1 MKKGTGDDPFADDDA
16 DPEDSEESESVES
29 TGGKSSVLADT
40 APGATDDESRA
51 SSTAG
56 DDLPYLARRQLKN
69 KSVKADR
76 DQVPF
81 FLREN
86 VQQGERTLRRDVEE
100 LLGQEVGKTDLRE
113 AAYVYAQRNPE
124 GVAEI
129 LREWGVEYLD

>member
-1 MKKGTGDDPFADDDA
+1 MKKGTGDDPFAEEEDGDDSGDNEIQPEYE
-16 DPEDSEESESVES
+16 DPDTTPTEPSPES
-29 TGGKSSVLADT
+29 TELQSREKGG
-40 APGATDDESRA
+40 
-51 SSTAG
+51 
-56 DDLPYLARRQLKN
+56 DLPYLARRQLKN

-81 FLREN
+81 FLRST
-86 VQQGERTLRRDVEE
+86 VQEGERDLRRDVERI
-100 LLGQEVGKTDLRE
+100 LGQEVGKTDLRE